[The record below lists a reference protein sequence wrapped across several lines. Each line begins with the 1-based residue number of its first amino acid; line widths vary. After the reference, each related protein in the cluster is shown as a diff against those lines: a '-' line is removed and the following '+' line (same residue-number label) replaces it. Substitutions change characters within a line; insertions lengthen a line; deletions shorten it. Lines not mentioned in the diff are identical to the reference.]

1 MKIKKF
7 ELKNNYS
14 PEELIEID
22 EVFKEVCKPDVDYS
36 EAGNEYKVGYIN
48 AKVNRLA
55 YGLPLHRSKEKFDE

>member
-22 EVFKEVCKPDVDYS
+22 EVFKEVCKHSFYLT
-36 EAGNEYKVGYIN
+36 K
-48 AKVNRLA
+48 
-55 YGLPLHRSKEKFDE
+55 